1 MLEGRYI
8 WLSRWETNSWV
19 EFSNKKNIWIFA
31 SGSKDGWW
39 SGAKKI
45 LEKLDSWDISWVS
58 SVTMVSNHAQWGPYQ
73 IVNEFKTRFEEL
85 WIGLNFHYV
94 DNFPKRWEAWKFSST
109 DEDIIREI
117 GLGIMRDNHLD
128 YIFLSGWIK
137 QVLWLPMEKVINIH
151 PGPTQD
157 PYGWK
162 GMYGSKVHEKIWDDY
177 QAWIIQRS
185 CVTMHYV
192 TDEVD
197 RGLIIC
203 QIPVELDGCTSA
215 DDVGRKV
222 NAVEHDWQW
231 KITKMIIDGDIS
243 IDKNWIVSYPEDFPY
258 KWKINLSHVN

>member
-151 PGPTQD
+151 PGSLNYSKIMCDDALCNRRSRQRTNYLSD
-157 PYGWK
+157 TCWTWWLYFCRWCWK
-162 GMYGSKVHEKIWDDY
+162 KSKCCRTWLAMEDY
-177 QAWIIQRS
+177 
-185 CVTMHYV
+185 
-192 TDEVD
+192 
-197 RGLIIC
+197 
-203 QIPVELDGCTSA
+203 
-215 DDVGRKV
+215 
-222 NAVEHDWQW
+222 
-231 KITKMIIDGDIS
+231 
-243 IDKNWIVSYPEDFPY
+243 
-258 KWKINLSHVN
+258 